1 MKNLLLVFV
10 CFCFFECVSQDRFK
24 IETSHGDIFIVLYKE
39 TPLHK
44 ANFIKLADSG
54 FFDGSIFHR
63 VIPNFM
69 IQGGDPNSKNAPPKT
84 RLGDG
89 GPGYTIPAEFRKNL
103 FHKKGALA
111 AARAPDNVNP
121 KKESSGS
128 QFYIVEGRKWTKEE
142 LVSLGDSKGVVFSE
156 EQIDIYTKIGGYPPL
171 DQNYTV
177 FGEVISGLNVVNK
190 IINLERDKHNRPIED
205 VKIKITKYY
214 D

>member
-1 MKNLLLVFV
+1 MKKLLFVFV
-10 CFCFFECVSQDRFK
+10 CFCFFECISQDRFK
-24 IETSHGDIFIVLYKE
+24 IETSHGDIFIVLYEE
-39 TPLHK
+39 TSLHK
-44 ANFIKLADSG
+44 DNFIKLVDSG

-63 VIPNFM
+63 VIPGFM
-69 IQGGDPNSKNAPPKT
+69 IQGGDPNSKTAKPKQK
-84 RLGDG
+84 LGNG

-111 AARAPDNVNP
+111 AARMPDNVNP

-142 LVSLGDSKGVVFSE
+142 LVKLGDSKGIVFSE
-156 EQIDIYTKIGGYPPL
+156 KQIEIYTKLGGYPPL

-177 FGEVISGLNVVNK
+177 FGEVIDGLNVVNK
-190 IINLERDKHNRPIED
+190 IANLERDKYNRPIED
-205 VKIKITKYY
+205 VKINITKCY

>member
-24 IETSHGDIFIVLYKE
+24 IETSHGDIFIVLYEE

-44 ANFIKLADSG
+44 ANFINLVDSG

-84 RLGDG
+84 RLGNG
-89 GPGYTIPAEFRKNL
+89 GPGYTIAAEFRKNL

-111 AARAPDNVNP
+111 AARMPDNVNP

-128 QFYIVEGRKWTKEE
+128 QFYIVEGRKWTKDE
-142 LVSLGDSKGVVFSE
+142 LIKLGDSKGVMFSE
-156 EQIDIYTKIGGYPPL
+156 KQIEVYTSLGGYPPL

-177 FGEVISGLNVVNK
+177 FGEVTDGLSVVNK
-190 IINLERDKHNRPIED
+190 IINLERDKHNRPLED
-205 VKIKITKYY
+205 VKINITKYY

>member
-1 MKNLLLVFV
+1 LKKLLFVFV
-10 CFCFFECVSQDRFK
+10 CFCFFECISQDRFK
-24 IETSHGDIFIVLYKE
+24 IETSHGDIFIVLYEE
-39 TPLHK
+39 TSLHK
-44 ANFIKLADSG
+44 DNFIKLVDSG

-63 VIPNFM
+63 VIPGFM
-69 IQGGDPNSKNAPPKT
+69 IQGGDPNSKTAKPKQK
-84 RLGDG
+84 LGNG

-111 AARAPDNVNP
+111 AARMPDNVNP

-142 LVSLGDSKGVVFSE
+142 LVKLGDSKGIVFSE
-156 EQIDIYTKIGGYPPL
+156 KQIEIYTKLGGYPPL

-177 FGEVISGLNVVNK
+177 FGEVIDGLNVVNK
-190 IINLERDKHNRPIED
+190 IANLERDKYNRPIED
-205 VKIKITKYY
+205 VKINITKCY